1 MEDVAA
7 APPALPGPSQPTF
20 CRPTA
25 SERRI
30 RKSGSA
36 NIFQGVNLRQLRR
49 LFRSAGE
56 PDAEQRARM
65 VWGDWRTGQGEGE
78 DGGQE
83 EDEGEDEERLAQAL
97 VGLRVRA
104 RNRSGIRAEPHRSD
118 VVSTTRGVRAFGH
131 SRFRD
136 RSPGQSSE
144 ATADDEDAALGACGG
159 QDPLKAGSRDS
170 GDILYEEEAEAR
182 GGWSRNGAAE
192 KDPERYL
199 HRIRH

>member
-1 MEDVAA
+1 MEEVAA

-20 CRPTA
+20 CRPAA
-25 SERRI
+25 SERRS
-30 RKSGSA
+30 RKSGAA

-65 VWGDWRTGQGEGE
+65 VWGDWTAGAAEGE
-78 DGGQE
+78 DGGQDE
-83 EDEGEDEERLAQAL
+83 EEGEDEDRLAQAL

-118 VVSTTRGVRAFGH
+118 GVSATRGVRAFGH
-131 SRFRD
+131 SRFSE

-144 ATADDEDAALGACGG
+144 AAADEDDAAAAGACGG
-159 QDPLKAGSRDS
+159 QDPVTAGSCDS
-170 GDILYEEEAEAR
+170 GDVLYEEEEVR
-182 GGWSRNGAAE
+182 GSWSRSGAVE

>member
-1 MEDVAA
+1 MEEVAA

-20 CRPTA
+20 CRPAA

-65 VWGDWRTGQGEGE
+65 VWGDWTAGAGEGE
-78 DGGQE
+78 DGGQDE
-83 EDEGEDEERLAQAL
+83 EEGEDEDRLAQAL

-104 RNRSGIRAEPHRSD
+104 RNRTGIRAEPHRSD
-118 VVSTTRGVRAFGH
+118 SVTATRGVRAFGH
-131 SRFRD
+131 SRYSER
-136 RSPGQSSE
+136 PQGQSSE
-144 ATADDEDAALGACGG
+144 STADDNDAALGACGG
-159 QDPLKAGSRDS
+159 QDPLTAGSHDS
-170 GDILYEEEAEAR
+170 GDILYEEEEAR
-182 GGWSRNGAAE
+182 GSWSRSSAVE